1 MNEIRVA
8 IASGADSFR
17 PGEDVGGTV
26 SWNLEAAPSRLE
38 VRLFWHTEGKGDS
51 DVEIACLETFP
62 DPGREGSRSFRMRIP
77 DSPWSFSGKL
87 ISLKWAVEA
96 VAEPAGV
103 AGHAPIVVSPT
114 GREIVIGKREE

>member
-1 MNEIRVA
+1 MSEIRVA
-8 IASGADSFR
+8 LAGGAEGFR
-17 PGEDVGGTV
+17 PGEEVSGTV
-26 SWNLEAAPSRLE
+26 SWNLEIPPSRLE

-51 DVEIACLETFP
+51 DVQIACMETFP

-77 DSPWSFSGKL
+77 DAPWSFSGKL

-103 AGHAPIVVSPT
+103 AGSAPMVVSPT
-114 GREIVIGKREE
+114 GREIVIGKPAE

>member
-8 IASGADSFR
+8 IQGGAGVFK
-17 PGEDVGGTV
+17 PGEEVSGTV
-26 SWNLEAAPSRLE
+26 TWSLEAAPSRLE

-51 DVEIACLETFP
+51 DVEIACMETFP
-62 DPGREGSRSFRMRIP
+62 DPGREGNRGFRMRIP
-77 DSPWSFSGKL
+77 DAPWSFSGKL

-96 VAEPAGV
+96 VAEPAAV

-114 GREIVIGKREE
+114 GREIVIGRPES